1 MRHNVFFYFCA
12 FLEGMNAR
20 ARLSSAKS
28 KLDRAS
34 TSMKRTLEESLSV
47 EIASPES
54 PCKKLNSA
62 EERLFKRYVPTTTF
76 AILYGAKNV

>member
-1 MRHNVFFYFCA
+1 MRHNVVFYFCA

-28 KLDRAS
+28 KIDRAS

-47 EIASPES
+47 EIASP
-54 PCKKLNSA
+54 
-62 EERLFKRYVPTTTF
+62 
-76 AILYGAKNV
+76 